1 MAAKEARINLRLP
14 DDLDAWVEAHAGGK
28 RKKPEY
34 IRQLIERE
42 KQRQEEAELM
52 AMFNTAWDTLT
63 DEERDEER
71 AERENLLGAFASLEP
86 LSD

>member
-1 MAAKEARINLRLP
+1 MATKEAQINLRLP
-14 DDLDAWVEAHAGGK
+14 DDLDAWVETHAGGK

-34 IRQLIERE
+34 IRQLIARE

-52 AMFNTAWDTLT
+52 AVFNAAWDSLT

-71 AERENLLGAFASLEP
+71 TERESLLGAFAGLEP
-86 LSD
+86 